1 MIGELAFDF
10 HGEENISLNHS
21 LKIGYR
27 AQRTGTGVI
36 PTGKP
41 TGHHD
46 KSTFTSSTENQEKVG
61 NYLHKKRKGFRSG
74 LKYQSSIILPSF
86 ILIVCVCIYIYT
98 HTYTCVCV
106 CVYICIYI
114 HIYIHTHIHV
124 YVCVLLSSHVFSSH
138 IYYIFIQYT
147 LINGN
152 SVLTLGIYGYNLISI
167 TKKFPRYTPL
177 IKCLS
182 YSSYSFRDNINF
194 IIHMNTIADC
204 KMASYSTL
212 VSVKTANP
220 RIISMIVR
228 LSGCQPRAVHTG
240 NKDTTAMAACK

>member
-1 MIGELAFDF
+1 MEKKIFLLTTASRSVIGPREPVRGLSQRVNRLGTMINLHLHLVPKIKKKWVITSTRSAKAFVV
-10 HGEENISLNHS
+10 GW
-21 LKIGYR
+21 
-27 AQRTGTGVI
+27 
-36 PTGKP
+36 
-41 TGHHD
+41 
-46 KSTFTSSTENQEKVG
+46 STNPLSS
-61 NYLHKKRKGFRSG
+61 YPL
-74 LKYQSSIILPSF
+74 LYWL
-86 ILIVCVCIYIYT
+86 
-98 HTYTCVCV
+98 CVCV
-106 CVYICIYI
+106 CVYTYI
-114 HIYIHTHIHV
+114 HTRIHVYVCVYIYVYIYIHTHIHV

-138 IYYIFIQYT
+138 IYYIFIRYT

-220 RIISMIVR
+220 RIISMIAR